1 LKQRLS
7 VALLSG
13 ILSLTAGMTLASAS
27 AEAQSATRPAASFAP
42 VESWD
47 AAVMSG
53 SQSALGALYTTDTKT
68 ETEQGVSQDPGE
80 EARFWSLLAPNGL
93 TDFQPKVLAV
103 EHRSGG
109 IVETVLRV
117 MGKIRTSAGEKPFV
131 VEIHQRWIQR
141 NGAWQIF
148 FTRRS
153 DLFASP
159 TMRLPEPA
167 KPNTALY
174 APPEDGP
181 AEIRAALAAA
191 AKDHKRVILVFG
203 ANWCYDCHV
212 LDTAFR
218 SRDIAPLVNA
228 NYHVVHINVGDDGDQ
243 NLDLAEHYG
252 IPLKKAVRIPS
263 LAVLDSNGKVV
274 YSQQNGEFDDST
286 RLGPSD
292 VTSFLKKWA
301 PTHAG

>member
-1 LKQRLS
+1 MKQPLCAVVLS
-7 VALLSG
+7 AIV
-13 ILSLTAGMTLASAS
+13 SLAAVTTLNPAQTS
-27 AEAQSATRPAASFAP
+27 AQSSAHSAPTFAP
-42 VESWD
+42 VDSWD

-53 SQSALGALYTTDTKT
+53 SQVSLAALYTTDTKT

-80 EARFWSLLAPNGL
+80 EARFWSMLAPNGL

-117 MGKIRTSAGEKPFV
+117 MGKIRTNAGEKPFV

-159 TMRLPEPA
+159 NMRLPEPA

-181 AEIRAALAAA
+181 AEIRTALAAA

-218 SRDIAPLVNA
+218 SKEIAPLVNA

-252 IPLKKAVRIPS
+252 IPLK
-263 LAVLDSNGKVV
+263 
-274 YSQQNGEFDDST
+274 
-286 RLGPSD
+286 
-292 VTSFLKKWA
+292 
-301 PTHAG
+301 